1 MLVDVPDQAFTDDFS
16 KFEGHLPLHCTQL
29 SLPNTWNS
37 VLNGCAVAA
46 LERFVS
52 LQDIQHLVITQLT
65 PKNVPS
71 IKALL
76 KARNTSD
83 GSSQLQITLSN
94 PAKQIL
100 KSTMGMDAMLP

>member
-1 MLVDVPDQAFTDDFS
+1 MR
-16 KFEGHLPLHCTQL
+16 
-29 SLPNTWNS
+29 
-37 VLNGCAVAA
+37 CAVAA

-100 KSTMGMDAMLP
+100 KSTMGMSLGCQYATPSLGAWSGPLDLHIA